1 MNKNSSAKKHHIVII
16 ASTIIGISIFLLLCF
31 SFGRNC
37 FISSKLMNSFQSTIE
52 QNTDIEIIDDQS
64 TYGKLNGN
72 GNGINYFGAVLVK
85 SESSKDIEIIISEL
99 ERQYDIVGYAKQTQ
113 ADINC
118 YLLEHVSLSFDVS
131 LDDNE
136 NYYCIY
142 YFDGSEKSNFFDI
155 RGH

>member
-1 MNKNSSAKKHHIVII
+1 
-16 ASTIIGISIFLLLCF
+16 
-31 SFGRNC
+31 
-37 FISSKLMNSFQSTIE
+37 MNSFQSTIE
-52 QNTDIEIIDDQS
+52 QNTDIEIIDEQS

-136 NYYCIY
+136 NYYCTY

>member
-52 QNTDIEIIDDQS
+52 QNTDIEIIDEQS

-85 SESSKDIEIIISEL
+85 SESSKDI
-99 ERQYDIVGYAKQTQ
+99 
-113 ADINC
+113 
-118 YLLEHVSLSFDVS
+118 
-131 LDDNE
+131 
-136 NYYCIY
+136 
-142 YFDGSEKSNFFDI
+142 
-155 RGH
+155 

>member
-1 MNKNSSAKKHHIVII
+1 MNKDLSTKKRHIVII
-16 ASTIIGISIFLLLCF
+16 ASVLIGISILLLLCF
-31 SFGRNC
+31 LLGRNY

-52 QNTDIEIIDDQS
+52 QNTDIEIIDEQS

-99 ERQYDIVGYAKQTQ
+99 ERQYDIVGYTKQTQ

-142 YFDGSEKSNFFDI
+142 YFDSSEKSNFFDI